1 MDTNTSCIYNNKKT
15 YINVFDD
22 RIVLGKKT
30 IKYTDI
36 YALHQE
42 NLTKYITIFSKN
54 LFVFL
59 FLLSNGLI
67 FLITHNVNIVVFL
80 LNVTVISTICYWF
93 NTYYLVR
100 LFSDDPFVLYDIV
113 YETHHDT
120 LLVSYK
126 DNVILNKKNVKKLN
140 NKQSKYL
147 HRYLQRISRGRKYLF
162 TQIETS
168 LSNGNELYEKYETV
182 AQIRYKDKQIFS
194 PEVVSILES
203 AFNKNFA
210 NFKKYTLYMFR
221 FNIIGVIIL
230 ICLLISNWEMN
241 FILF

>member
-22 RIVLGKKT
+22 KIVLGKKT
-30 IKYTDI
+30 IKYTDM
-36 YALHQE
+36 YALHHE

-59 FLLSNGLI
+59 FLISNTIL
-67 FLITHNVNIVVFL
+67 FLIKNNINIVVFL
-80 LNVTVISTICYWF
+80 LNVIIISTVCYWF
-93 NTYYLVR
+93 NSYYLVK

-126 DNVILNKKNVKKLN
+126 DSVKLNKKNVNKLN

-147 HRYLQRISRGRKYLF
+147 HRYLQRISHGRKYLF

-168 LSNGNELYEKYETV
+168 LSSGNTLYEKYETV

-194 PEVVSILES
+194 PQVVSIFELAVE
-203 AFNKNFA
+203 KNFT

-221 FNIIGVIIL
+221 FNIIGIIVA

-241 FILF
+241 LIFF